1 MLDHL
6 FSSVKDVIDNK
17 VILITGG
24 TGTFG
29 HEITKVILENYNPKK
44 LIIFSRD
51 EFKQYNMKKIYP
63 ESKYNN
69 IRYFIGD
76 VRDYDRLM
84 MAFQNV
90 DIIFH
95 AAAMK
100 QVDTIEYNP
109 FEAVK
114 TNIYGT
120 ENVIKA
126 AILNKVDRVIGVST
140 DKCVS
145 PANLYGA
152 TKLCLEKLIIH
163 GNIMVGEGNTK
174 FCVLRYGNV
183 INSRGSVVPL
193 FLQQKKNKCFT
204 ITDRSFLRCV
214 VYDKNW
220 FVGVHNPIIV
230 YNGKDASE
238 RFIQSIF
245 INYVDEGVYRGTRR
259 DFVLSMD
266 GLKDIKSDKTIDEIK
281 DKEYT
286 IDDLNELLKFIE
298 LNNITT
304 IQKENVPEINFSK
317 EMLTKLKGESSTEIY
332 TQQYKLLSNLSKIL
346 NKSNKI
352 QLYQEALRNFYELNL
367 DRSL

>member
-204 ITDRSFLRCV
+204 ITDPNMTRFTLTIQQAI
-214 VYDKNW
+214 Y
-220 FVGVHNPIIV
+220 FVLNS
-230 YNGKDASE
+230 ASIMIGGE
-238 RFIQSIF
+238 IF
-245 INYVDEGVYRGTRR
+245 IPKLPSYDIVQLTRVIEPDAEIKIIGLRPGEKIHESMFSINDSHQIIEKDTYYVLTPDINVSQSYEEYYGKKIKECFDYNSGETTRIT
-259 DFVLSMD
+259 DHE
-266 GLKDIKSDKTIDEIK
+266 LKRIIDE
-281 DKEYT
+281 
-286 IDDLNELLKFIE
+286 N
-298 LNNITT
+298 
-304 IQKENVPEINFSK
+304 
-317 EMLTKLKGESSTEIY
+317 
-332 TQQYKLLSNLSKIL
+332 
-346 NKSNKI
+346 
-352 QLYQEALRNFYELNL
+352 
-367 DRSL
+367 